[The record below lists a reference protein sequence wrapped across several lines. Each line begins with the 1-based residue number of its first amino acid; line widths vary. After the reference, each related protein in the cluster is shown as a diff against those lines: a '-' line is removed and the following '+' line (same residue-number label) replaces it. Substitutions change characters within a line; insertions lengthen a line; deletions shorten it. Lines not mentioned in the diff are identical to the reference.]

1 MNKDAKEFREKYK
14 VDINMSI
21 EEFIKQ
27 EQIKIR
33 VDKTLTDKQKRER
46 LKALQ
51 DTLDDLHDPIN
62 ILRRRN
68 EEAWEK

>member
-1 MNKDAKEFREKYK
+1 MDRKAKEFREKYK

-21 EEFIKQ
+21 EDFIRQ

-33 VDKTLTDKQKRER
+33 VDKNLSDKQKKER

-51 DTLDDLHDPIN
+51 DVLDDMHNPN
-62 ILRRRN
+62 EILRKRN
-68 EEAWEK
+68 EDQWEK